1 MPKRQRARAER
12 RGREGGGVKDPTKDE
27 AEVGLVDFGQFYLG
41 IARRSYEALLKLRG
55 RPKIAHITKKGEL
68 APESSHYRHA
78 VTCIVF
84 SAFAVEHELMRLV
97 ACRIVLQSG
106 DDRHRRLLLGAW
118 PRRPR
123 IDDMLRF
130 VESASQI
137 DPELLKAVRGLFHH
151 RNRIVHAGIK
161 MTRKS
166 LPRPGRPPTWEAKV
180 DMPNLKPG
188 IVETTKRD
196 IQIAGAAIKALRNA
210 LVEEEWRTFR
220 PRAKSRG

>member
-12 RGREGGGVKDPTKDE
+12 RGREAGGVEDPTTNE
-27 AEVGLVDFGQFYLG
+27 ADVGLVDFGQFYLG

-137 DPELLKAVRGLFHH
+137 DPELLKGVRGLFHD

-161 MTRKS
+161 MARKS
-166 LPRPGRPPTWEAKV
+166 RRGRPPTWEAKV

-188 IVETTKRD
+188 IVEITKRD
-196 IQIAGAAIKALRNA
+196 IQIAGAAIGALRNA

-220 PRAKSRG
+220 SRAKPRG